1 MNVNA
6 FKILGGFFVREF
18 INNFLLMIQ
27 FLTRIPVNKSL
38 PCGKENFRR
47 ASIFMPVIGLIVG
60 GIQWIIYKLAIL
72 ILPVNVSAVIVL
84 LAGIILTGALHV
96 DGLGDMCDGFFAF
109 KGNDRIIEIM
119 KDSRIGSYAC
129 VTIVMDLL
137 LKYSLLCFIVPKFS
151 LIIIAAPVIA
161 RFSIVFIAFIGR
173 TAKSTGSGNLF
184 IGNIGKL
191 QMFLTTCITMI
202 ILLFVVNMN
211 PRYVIILIL
220 AAFIVPFIFN
230 LYCNRKIGGLTGD
243 LFGADNEMVEIITML
258 IASVAMMHL

>member
-1 MNVNA
+1 
-6 FKILGGFFVREF
+6 
-18 INNFLLMIQ
+18 MIQ

-38 PCGKENFRR
+38 PCGKENFRK

-60 GIQWIIYKLAIL
+60 GIQWAIYKLAVFV
-72 ILPVNVSAVIVL
+72 LPVNVSVVIAML
-84 LAGIILTGALHV
+84 FGIILTGALHV

-129 VTIVMDLL
+129 VTVVMDLL
-137 LKYSLLCFIVPKFS
+137 LKYSLLCFILPKFS
-151 LIIIAAPVIA
+151 LAIVAAPVVG
-161 RFSIVFIAFIGR
+161 RFSIVFIAFIGK

-191 QMFLTTCITMI
+191 QMFITVCVTAV
-202 ILLFVVNMN
+202 ILFFIANMN
-211 PRYVIILIL
+211 VVYMAIVML
-220 AAFIVPFIFN
+220 AAFITASAFN
-230 LYCNRKIGGLTGD
+230 MYCNKKIGGLTGD

-258 IASVAMMHL
+258 IAAVLIMH